1 MPGPGPRPEFREQLH
16 RAREVRGD
24 FAFGEQ
30 IIEIADNTADDWN
43 YNEKTGKLSVNK
55 EVVLRSKVRIEA
67 RQFHMARLHPQQWG
81 DRQQIDLKGDW
92 SLLSED
98 ERRRKAEE
106 LIAMIQELRE
116 PPPQPPVLAYDPGG
130 DPDPVGG
137 GGSSNTRGIG

>member
-1 MPGPGPRPEFREQLH
+1 M

-24 FAFGEQ
+24 FSFGEQ
-30 IIEIADNTADDWN
+30 ILEIADNTANDRS
-43 YNEKTGKLSVNK
+43 YNAQTGKLSVNK

-116 PPPQPPVLAYDPGG
+116 PPPQPPVLAYDPGDQG
-130 DPDPVGG
+130 TEGET
-137 GGSSNTRGIG
+137 GS